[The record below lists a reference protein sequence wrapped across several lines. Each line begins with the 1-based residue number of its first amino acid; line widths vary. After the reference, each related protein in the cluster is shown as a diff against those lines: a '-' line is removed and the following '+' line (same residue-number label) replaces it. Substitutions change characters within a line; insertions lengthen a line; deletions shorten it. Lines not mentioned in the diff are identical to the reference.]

1 MIEEDKLFDYIKLK
15 IPENVSFIDEIADV
29 LDISYDAAYRRIK
42 GKTSLT
48 LSESLLLSNRFN
60 FNLNDILIDKEVDDE
75 RIVVEKTHPILSNNA
90 LKLFFE
96 KGTSEAQKVVNY
108 KDGQIINCAKDF
120 PFYHSDSGLLKSFR
134 LYVFIN
140 TLSND
145 PVKKK
150 IPFSAFKPSAVIL
163 EKYEAF
169 LNQYKKVALLEVWND
184 STIDNILNQIQF
196 FYEVGLTTKE
206 ETILIADGLKVSLS
220 LLEEQAK
227 NKKRIKND
235 NSFLLYHNNIISLLN
250 TVLMKSET
258 EKIVLVPYTNLT
270 YFKVIDKNT
279 TNQIEEYLKRQIE
292 FSSSLSGEA
301 SIERSKFFN
310 AMNQKIDGKILKLLL

>member
-196 FYEVGLTTKE
+196 FL
-206 ETILIADGLKVSLS
+206 
-220 LLEEQAK
+220 
-227 NKKRIKND
+227 
-235 NSFLLYHNNIISLLN
+235 
-250 TVLMKSET
+250 
-258 EKIVLVPYTNLT
+258 
-270 YFKVIDKNT
+270 
-279 TNQIEEYLKRQIE
+279 
-292 FSSSLSGEA
+292 
-301 SIERSKFFN
+301 
-310 AMNQKIDGKILKLLL
+310 